1 MIRLVFRVIGLVLLA
16 AGFAALV
23 IDGTRSIAGN
33 RVFLTQFGQ
42 TVQWIAPTKFP
53 LLQSIVER
61 DLHPLLWDPVLV
73 FIFKLPTSLVLGF
86 CGLVLL
92 VLARKRTRSIGFSSR
107 P

>member
-1 MIRLVFRVIGLVLLA
+1 MIRLILRLIGLVLLA

-33 RVFLTQFGQ
+33 RLLLMAFSQ
-42 TVQWIAPTKFP
+42 TLEWLIPTKFP

-73 FIFKLPTSLVLGF
+73 FIFKLPTSLVLGV

>member
-1 MIRLVFRVIGLVLLA
+1 MIRLILRAVGLVLFA

-33 RVFLTQFGQ
+33 RVLLTLFGQ
-42 TVQWIAPTKFP
+42 TVQWMIPAKFP

-73 FIFKLPTSLVLGF
+73 FVFKLPTSLVLGF

-92 VLARKRTRSIGFSSR
+92 LLARKRTRSIGYSSR